1 MRYIIM
7 TAAAAVTLSS
17 CTLSYTQSADG
28 GISLDTTIIPIPVEE
43 WKK

>member
-1 MRYIIM
+1 MKYIIM
-7 TAAAAVTLSS
+7 TVAASVTLSS
-17 CTLSYTQSADG
+17 CTLSYSQSADG

>member
-1 MRYIIM
+1 MKYIIM
-7 TAAAAVTLSS
+7 TVAAAVTLSS

-28 GISLDTTIIPIPVEE
+28 GISLETMIVPIPVED

>member
-1 MRYIIM
+1 MKYIIM
-7 TAAAAVTLSS
+7 TLMAAITLSS

-28 GISLDTTIIPIPVEE
+28 SISLDTMIIPIPVED

>member
-1 MRYIIM
+1 MKCIIM